1 MNLRIPACF
10 IISFVSYNAFALTYY
25 ISPLGKDANTGKS
38 MSSPWLSIKKVNSTN
53 FKGDTILFLGGNTFS
68 GTLSFNASD
77 VGSPSKPIVIS
88 SYGTGKATIS
98 SGNSQGIYIE
108 NSAGFKIKNLIF
120 KGSGR
125 TVNTE
130 SGILIYTAKD
140 SFTLL
145 KYLYLDNIEV
155 FGYHNSGISIG
166 SWNKKTGYQD
176 VSITNCYSHDNGGAG
191 ISMYAEKPYVHRK
204 VYLSYNVVYN
214 NPGIPENTTGNSGNG
229 IVLGNV
235 DTAVVEYCT
244 SYENGYLHKSA
255 DGGPNGIWAY
265 ESNYVILQFNEAH
278 HNKTGTSKDGGG
290 FDLDGGCINSIIQ
303 YNYSHDN
310 YGAGL
315 MVAQHRYASATK
327 NNTIRYNIS
336 ENDGRKNNYGS
347 IHLWTAGSNGGIQG
361 VEVYNNIIYLT
372 PISGSSVKGFFKNS
386 GYISGVNFRNNIFQT
401 TGSVPLISATIAAGV
416 TFQGNDYWNSGGS
429 FKIIWGTT
437 TYTSLSAWRTAT
449 GQEKINGVASGFQ
462 VDPQYSD
469 TTKGKTFND
478 ATKIISL
485 TSYKIKSTSALY
497 NTGIDLKTKFG
508 IAVGLRDY
516 WGNSLAGKTTF
527 HLGAWQGTT
536 TTTSNAIT
544 NAELRPNT
552 LILPAILP
560 STLKVYPNPVSA
572 FTKIEFAVTEKGSV
586 TFSLY
591 DMSGTLIKNYSKNID
606 KTSGID
612 RYFLNTIGLLKGKYF
627 LVMRLNDSKPV
638 TTVLIK

>member
-1 MNLRIPACF
+1 M
-10 IISFVSYNAFALTYY
+10 SFVSYNAFALTYY

-77 VGSPSKPIVIS
+77 VGSPSKPIVIG

-108 NSAGFKIKNLIF
+108 NSAGFKIKDLIF

-191 ISMYAEKPYVHRK
+191 ISMYAENPYVHRK
-204 VYLSYNVVYN
+204 VYLGYNMVYN

-361 VEVYNNIIYLT
+361 IEIYNNIIYLT
-372 PISGSSVKGFFKNS
+372 PISGSTAKGFFKNS
-386 GYISGVNFRNNIFQT
+386 AYISGVNFRNNIFQT
-401 TGSVPLISATIAAGV
+401 TGGVPLISATTPAGV
-416 TFQGNDYWNSGGS
+416 TFQGNDYWSSGGS

-449 GQEKINGVASGFQ
+449 GQEKISSVASGFQ

-469 TTKGKTFND
+469 TAKGKTFND
-478 ATKIISL
+478 ATQITSL

-497 NTGIDLKTKFG
+497 NTGLDLKTKFG
-508 IAVGLRDY
+508 ITVGLRDY

-536 TTTSNAIT
+536 TNTSNAIT
-544 NAELRPNT
+544 NAEFRPNT
-552 LILPAILP
+552 LILSAIVP

-572 FTKIEFAVTEKGSV
+572 FTKIEFAVTKKGSA

-606 KTSGID
+606 NTSGID
-612 RYFLNTIGLLKGKYF
+612 RYFINTIGLLKGKYF
-627 LVMRLNDSKPV
+627 LVMRLNDSPPV